1 MRGLIACSVFG
12 CAACLLRSGFGSCAC
27 LRVLL
32 LSLLL
37 CPMLFLLFSDCLC
50 CFNLFFVVICAGL
63 LCCVLLCVAL
73 LCSFLCSLP
82 FTLQGCCWWC
92 YALELVVVCPSS
104 ITLMRRFGVS
114 PPVTPVAFW
123 GSSGFPCK
131 WEPLAP
137 GSPSFSSEVPPAPV
151 LKRKVQ

>member
-50 CFNLFFVVICAGL
+50 CFNLFFVIICAGL

-73 LCSFLCSLP
+73 LCSFLCS
-82 FTLQGCCWWC
+82 C
-92 YALELVVVCPSS
+92 ALYFARVLLVMLRACACRCLSE
-104 ITLMRRFGVS
+104 RGV
-114 PPVTPVAFW
+114 
-123 GSSGFPCK
+123 
-131 WEPLAP
+131 
-137 GSPSFSSEVPPAPV
+137 
-151 LKRKVQ
+151 